1 MGMPSPRWS
10 EERGRQLFPEL
21 CTRVPQKY
29 CAQGTFVIDVTKV
42 ENDSALRKDGNGSW
56 GKPSGCSR
64 YYKLTAHNDVVRI
77 DRGISVPDST
87 DDIQILSKR
96 YENEGSLGSSFVRKI
111 YTGKNGGSRETQ
123 QLCATAVHLIPQIHT
138 KSWEMKEVKQEAD
151 GIPPRKVRDNSSNRR
166 HNGGNGAHTMVNEN
180 DAAEIR
186 AKVPRV
192 SVRASTIWEGETPSF
207 DNLVLSR
214 ADHLKRLA
222 LAKEV
227 ENQN

>member
-1 MGMPSPRWS
+1 
-10 EERGRQLFPEL
+10 
-21 CTRVPQKY
+21 
-29 CAQGTFVIDVTKV
+29 
-42 ENDSALRKDGNGSW
+42 
-56 GKPSGCSR
+56 
-64 YYKLTAHNDVVRI
+64 
-77 DRGISVPDST
+77 
-87 DDIQILSKR
+87 
-96 YENEGSLGSSFVRKI
+96 
-111 YTGKNGGSRETQ
+111 
-123 QLCATAVHLIPQIHT
+123 
-138 KSWEMKEVKQEAD
+138 MKEVKQEAD

-207 DNLVLSR
+207 DNLVLNH

-227 ENQN
+227 ENQNRFAALLEKAEQFLDRFEQVCILFILKKYL

>member
-10 EERGRQLFPEL
+10 EERGRQLFPEFVSMPTQL

-64 YYKLTAHNDVVRI
+64 YYKLTAHNGVVRI

-87 DDIQILSKR
+87 DDIQR

-123 QLCATAVHLIPQIHT
+123 QLCATAVITYFWKGSTVPLIVDDDLAPQL
-138 KSWEMKEVKQEAD
+138 
-151 GIPPRKVRDNSSNRR
+151 R
-166 HNGGNGAHTMVNEN
+166 HN
-180 DAAEIR
+180 
-186 AKVPRV
+186 KRV
-192 SVRASTIWEGETPSF
+192 SRDFIQILILDP
-207 DNLVLSR
+207 L
-214 ADHLKRLA
+214 
-222 LAKEV
+222 
-227 ENQN
+227 